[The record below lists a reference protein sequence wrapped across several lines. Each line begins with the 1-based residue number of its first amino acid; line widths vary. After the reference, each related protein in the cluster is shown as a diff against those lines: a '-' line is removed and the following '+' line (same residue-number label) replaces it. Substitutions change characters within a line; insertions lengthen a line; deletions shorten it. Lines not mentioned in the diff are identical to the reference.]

1 MADGASAAELQEKI
15 HWTERLEE
23 YFVATGEKANCLA
36 WVHKK
41 AEELYSV
48 RKTFI
53 DLPVIVGSGV
63 IAFLNAGS
71 QSMFEDARISSIALG
86 VGSLVVGIMNTM
98 GTYFGWSK
106 RAEGHRISSINYAK
120 LYRFIAVELALP
132 RDERMTPNDFLKVV
146 KDTYDRLAEI
156 SPMIPPS
163 VIHKFQR
170 RFKKLT
176 DIAKPEEANGLHKI
190 EVYRVPGDDAK
201 SPDARIKIGPPP
213 DLANKKSFTVQNP
226 MAKIATAVKKEVVPS
241 IPSVESLNEI
251 EESITM
257 PSLPKELLR
266 GTAGLEQAVKKA

>member
-1 MADGASAAELQEKI
+1 MAEGATSEEAAKI
-15 HWTERLEE
+15 HWTSRLEG
-23 YFVATGEKANCLA
+23 YFVQTGEKANCLA

-41 AEELYSV
+41 AEELYAV

-71 QSMFEDARISSIALG
+71 QSMFEDARLASISLG
-86 VGSLVVGIMNTM
+86 VGSLVVGILNTM
-98 GTYFGWSK
+98 GTYFGWAK

-132 RDERMTPNDFLKVV
+132 RDERMAPNDFLKVV

-170 RFKKLT
+170 RFKKIT

-190 EVYRVPGDDAK
+190 EVFRVPGDDAK
-201 SPDARIKIGPPP
+201 SPDVKVKIGPPP
-213 DLANKKSFTVQNP
+213 TPGSFMVKNP
-226 MAKIATAVKKEVVPS
+226 MAKEKPKKEEPG
-241 IPSVESLNEI
+241 IPSPQALEEVAESVN
-251 EESITM
+251 M
-257 PSLPKELLR
+257 PEMPKDVLKE
-266 GTAGLEQAVKKA
+266 AEAPAPSS

>member
-1 MADGASAAELQEKI
+1 MGDGASAGEIAEKI

-41 AEELYSV
+41 SEELYSV

-86 VGSLVVGIMNTM
+86 VGSLVVGILNTM

-163 VIHKFQR
+163 VIHKFQS

-190 EVYRVPGDDAK
+190 QVYRVPGDDAK
-201 SPDARIKIGPPP
+201 SPDVRVKIGPVP
-213 DLANKKSFTVQNP
+213 DLANKKSFVMQNP
-226 MAKIATAVKKEVVPS
+226 MVKVAAAAVKKDAAPS
-241 IPSVESLNEI
+241 MPSVESLNDI
-251 EESITM
+251 EQSVAM
-257 PSLPKELLR
+257 PTLPKEVIR
-266 GTAGLEQAVKKA
+266 EAAAATPKA

>member
-1 MADGASAAELQEKI
+1 MAEKGGDIAKDI
-15 HWTERLEE
+15 HWTVRLEE

-86 VGSLVVGIMNTM
+86 VGSLVVGILNTM
-98 GTYFGWSK
+98 GTYFGWAK

-132 RDERMTPNDFLKVV
+132 RAERMAPSDFLKVV

-163 VIHKFQR
+163 VIHKFQS

-190 EVYRVPGDDAK
+190 NVYRVPGDDAL
-201 SPDARIKIGPPP
+201 SPDAKPSIKIGPPP
-213 DLANKKSFTVQNP
+213 TGVTFSVSNP
-226 MAKIATAVKKEVVPS
+226 MNKGKKEELPPAPS
-241 IPSVESLNEI
+241 AESLAEI
-251 EESITM
+251 EKSVAM
-257 PSLPKELLR
+257 PTIPDDVLKE
-266 GTAGLEQAVKKA
+266 AASPAPSS

>member
-1 MADGASAAELQEKI
+1 MGDSTTAGDSSIDI

-41 AEELYSV
+41 SEELFSV

-98 GTYFGWSK
+98 GTYFGWAK
-106 RAEGHRISSINYAK
+106 RAEGHRISAINYAK
-120 LYRFIAVELALP
+120 MYRFIAVELALP
-132 RDERMTPNDFLKVV
+132 RDERMSPKDFLKVV

-163 VIHKFQR
+163 IIHKFQR
-170 RFKKLT
+170 RFKKVT

-190 EVYRVPGDDAK
+190 DVYRTPGDDAK
-201 SPDARIKIGPPP
+201 SPDVRVKLGPAPTP
-213 DLANKKSFTVQNP
+213 SFSVQNP
-226 MAKIATAVKKEVVPS
+226 MNKSKPMERVPS
-241 IPSVESLNEI
+241 SEELEEIAQSVKMPVLSKEILKEAKVPS
-251 EESITM
+251 
-257 PSLPKELLR
+257 
-266 GTAGLEQAVKKA
+266 

>member
-1 MADGASAAELQEKI
+1 MTEGGESKDI
-15 HWTERLEE
+15 HWTIRLEE
-23 YFVATGEKANCLA
+23 YFVQTGEKANCLA

-98 GTYFGWSK
+98 GTYFGWAK
-106 RAEGHRISSINYAK
+106 RAEGHRISAINYAK
-120 LYRFIAVELALP
+120 LYRFIAVELSLP
-132 RDERMTPNDFLKVV
+132 REERMNPNDFLKVV

-170 RFKKLT
+170 RFKKVS

-190 EVYRVPGDDAK
+190 QVYRRPGDDVG
-201 SPDARIKIGPPP
+201 SPDVRVKIGTIPETFSV
-213 DLANKKSFTVQNP
+213 KNP
-226 MAKIATAVKKEVVPS
+226 MLAVKKDEIPS
-241 IPSVESLNEI
+241 RPSVESLEEI
-251 EESITM
+251 EKSVAM
-257 PSLPKELLR
+257 PTLPEEVLKE
-266 GTAGLEQAVKKA
+266 AKEAPSS

>member
-1 MADGASAAELQEKI
+1 MGDSATAGDVSIDI

-23 YFVATGEKANCLA
+23 YFVQTGEKANCLA

-41 AEELYSV
+41 SEELFSV

-86 VGSLVVGIMNTM
+86 VGSLVVGILNTM
-98 GTYFGWSK
+98 GTYFGWAK
-106 RAEGHRISSINYAK
+106 RAEGHRISAINYAK
-120 LYRFIAVELALP
+120 MYRFIAVEMALP
-132 RDERMTPNDFLKVV
+132 REERMTPKDFLKVV

-170 RFKKLT
+170 RFKKVT

-190 EVYRVPGDDAK
+190 DVYRVPGDDVK
-201 SPDARIKIGPPP
+201 SPDVRVRIGTPP
-213 DLANKKSFTVQNP
+213 AFSVENP
-226 MAKIATAVKKEVVPS
+226 MAKAKKPMERVPS
-241 IPSVESLNEI
+241 SEELEEIAQSVK
-251 EESITM
+251 M
-257 PSLPKELLR
+257 PVLPKDVLKE
-266 GTAGLEQAVKKA
+266 AKAPS

>member
-1 MADGASAAELQEKI
+1 MGDSASTAEVSVKI

-23 YFVATGEKANCLA
+23 YFVHTGEKANCLA

-41 AEELYSV
+41 SEELYSV

-86 VGSLVVGIMNTM
+86 VGSLVVGILNTM

-106 RAEGHRISSINYAK
+106 RAEGHRISAINYAK

-132 RDERMTPNDFLKVV
+132 REERMTPHDFLKVV

-156 SPMIPPS
+156 SPMIPTS

-170 RFKKLT
+170 RFKKIN

-190 EVYRVPGDDAK
+190 QVYRVAGDDAR
-201 SPDARIKIGPPP
+201 SPDVRVKIGPAPEV
-213 DLANKKSFTVQNP
+213 LAKGAFAVENP
-226 MAKIATAVKKEVVPS
+226 MVKSKKTGVEVPS
-241 IPSVESLNEI
+241 IPTVQSLNDIAQSINMPALPKDLI
-251 EESITM
+251 EEAEKG
-257 PSLPKELLR
+257 PSS
-266 GTAGLEQAVKKA
+266 

>member
-1 MADGASAAELQEKI
+1 MSEGNAESKEI
-15 HWTERLEE
+15 HWTIRLED
-23 YFVATGEKANCLA
+23 YFVQTGEKANCLA

-71 QSMFEDARISSIALG
+71 QSMFEDARLASISLG

-98 GTYFGWSK
+98 GTYFGWAK
-106 RAEGHRISSINYAK
+106 RAEGHRISAINYAK

-132 RDERMTPNDFLKVV
+132 RDERMNPNDFLKVV

-170 RFKKLT
+170 RFKKT
-176 DIAKPEEANGLHKI
+176 NDIAKPEEANGLHKI
-190 EVYRVPGDDAK
+190 QVFRVPGDDVK
-201 SPDARIKIGPPP
+201 SPDVKIKIGPVP
-213 DLANKKSFTVQNP
+213 DTFSVKNP
-226 MAKIATAVKKEVVPS
+226 MVAVKKEAVPS
-241 IPSVESLNEI
+241 RPSVESLEEI
-251 EESITM
+251 EKSVAM
-257 PSLPKELLR
+257 PALSEEVLKEAK
-266 GTAGLEQAVKKA
+266 GSPSS

>member
-1 MADGASAAELQEKI
+1 MADSSSAADIASNI

-23 YFVATGEKANCLA
+23 YFVTTGEKANCLA

-41 AEELYSV
+41 AEELFSA

-86 VGSLVVGIMNTM
+86 VGSLVVGILNTM
-98 GTYFGWSK
+98 GTYFGWAK

-120 LYRFIAVELALP
+120 LYRFIAIELALP
-132 RDERMTPNDFLKVV
+132 REERMTPNDFLKVV

-163 VIHKFQR
+163 IIHKFQS
-170 RFKKLT
+170 RFKKIT

-190 EVYRVPGDDAK
+190 RVYRVPGDDSR
-201 SPDARIKIGPPP
+201 SPDIRVKLGSPPTIDP
-213 DLANKKSFTVQNP
+213 KESFVMKNP
-226 MAKIATAVKKEVVPS
+226 MVKETFTS
-241 IPSVESLNEI
+241 RPSVASLQDI
-251 EESITM
+251 AESIAM
-257 PSLPKELLR
+257 PDIPKDILKPAE
-266 GTAGLEQAVKKA
+266 VPPS

>member
-1 MADGASAAELQEKI
+1 MGESTAAAEASVDI

-41 AEELYSV
+41 SEELFSV

-71 QSMFEDARISSIALG
+71 QSMFEDARLASISLG
-86 VGSLVVGIMNTM
+86 VGSLVVGILNTM
-98 GTYFGWSK
+98 GTYFGWAK
-106 RAEGHRISSINYAK
+106 RAEGHRISAINYAK
-120 LYRFIAVELALP
+120 MYRFIAVEMALP
-132 RDERMTPNDFLKVV
+132 REERMTPKDFLKVV

-170 RFKKLT
+170 RFKKVT

-190 EVYRVPGDDAK
+190 DVYRRPGDDAK
-201 SPDARIKIGPPP
+201 SPDVRIKLGNPP
-213 DLANKKSFTVQNP
+213 LSSNGSFTVQNP
-226 MAKIATAVKKEVVPS
+226 MNKGKPMERVPS
-241 IPSVESLNEI
+241 SEELEEIAQSVKMPVLSKEILKEAKAPS
-251 EESITM
+251 
-257 PSLPKELLR
+257 
-266 GTAGLEQAVKKA
+266 

>member
-1 MADGASAAELQEKI
+1 MSEGNAEAKEI
-15 HWTERLEE
+15 HWTVRLEE
-23 YFVATGEKANCLA
+23 YFVQTGEKANCLA

-71 QSMFEDARISSIALG
+71 QSMFEDARLASISLG

-98 GTYFGWSK
+98 GTYFGWAK
-106 RAEGHRISSINYAK
+106 RAEGHRISAINYAK

-132 RDERMTPNDFLKVV
+132 RDERMNPNDFLKVV

-170 RFKKLT
+170 RFKKIS

-190 EVYRVPGDDAK
+190 EVFRTPGDDAK
-201 SPDARIKIGPPP
+201 SPDARIKIGPAPTG
-213 DLANKKSFTVQNP
+213 KEGFTVKNP
-226 MAKIATAVKKEVVPS
+226 MLAIKKDEIPS
-241 IPSVESLNEI
+241 RPSVESLEEI
-251 EESITM
+251 EKSVAM
-257 PSLPKELLR
+257 PTLPEEILKE
-266 GTAGLEQAVKKA
+266 AKKSPS